1 MEPCLG
7 RQTLVMLRSD
17 CGVNLDWGRVVRSR
31 GSMPGGM
38 RLLVCHPLVP
48 RMGDPRARRWRRVL
62 AASAPPKRQRPDG
75 GSADLADLTAWR
87 GVAGDPSPGGAGRP
101 GMSSVPVLP
110 ATSMVLDPPEV
121 TPELL
126 KRLTQL
132 DSGDVYTLGVAG
144 DRRALAA
151 ALRTDLGAGLS
162 TDQVRGRGRGR
173 GSDMEG

>member
-1 MEPCLG
+1 
-7 RQTLVMLRSD
+7 
-17 CGVNLDWGRVVRSR
+17 
-31 GSMPGGM
+31 
-38 RLLVCHPLVP
+38 
-48 RMGDPRARRWRRVL
+48 
-62 AASAPPKRQRPDG
+62 
-75 GSADLADLTAWR
+75 
-87 GVAGDPSPGGAGRP
+87 
-101 GMSSVPVLP
+101 
-110 ATSMVLDPPEV
+110 MVLDPPEV